1 MGSNRTQKQIRKA
14 LLVTLLLAGTAGA
27 DEIAF
32 QADRVYYT
40 NSQGADPGPV
50 ERGGDGLNFIDLS
63 PDGRFLLCIGHL
75 YKSWGEYYWLF
86 ARDRRDKV
94 TLLEYQI
101 AEERNPPQINSPRW
115 SADCREILFVVE
127 NRLHTIPFSGN
138 IVWVSYDEDYKIRV
152 PPAKVNPDQYPPARH
167 FTVGEERLWYCDW
180 APDDHFVASTREE
193 LWLTDGN
200 TPRSL
205 GEGFNP
211 DVSPD
216 GTTIAFLIDTDE
228 GKELWTMDVDG
239 SNRRFIHRYIQ
250 SLHTDG
256 SYIAWSPDSQ
266 EIAYFTFEGIWGV
279 TLDGTVR
286 RILFIEGANI
296 QAISWSPSQP
306 IPTAIRSASWGQ
318 VKSQHTQP
326 LHAD

>member
-1 MGSNRTQKQIRKA
+1 MGNDRSKEQIRYAA
-14 LLVTLLLAGTAGA
+14 LVVLLAIAAGA

-32 QADRVYYT
+32 QTDRVYYT

-86 ARDRRDKV
+86 ARDRRDNV
-94 TLLEYQI
+94 TLLEYNLF
-101 AEERNPPQINSPRW
+101 ADRDPPQIYSPRW
-115 SADCREILFVVE
+115 SADCREILFAVE
-127 NRLHTIPFSGN
+127 NRLHTIPFTGN
-138 IVWVSYDEDYKIRV
+138 VVYVSYDVDYELRV
-152 PPAKVNPDQYPPARH
+152 PPAKVNPDQYPPVRQ

-180 APDDHFVASTREE
+180 APDGHFVASTREE
-193 LWLTDGN
+193 IWLTDG
-200 TPRSL
+200 TTTRSL

-228 GKELWTMDVDG
+228 GKELWTMEVDG

-286 RILFIEGANI
+286 SILFIEGANI
-296 QAISWSPSQP
+296 QAISWSASQP
-306 IPTAIRSASWGQ
+306 IPTAIYPATWGQ
-318 VKSQHTQP
+318 VKLENAGP
-326 LHAD
+326 LEAD